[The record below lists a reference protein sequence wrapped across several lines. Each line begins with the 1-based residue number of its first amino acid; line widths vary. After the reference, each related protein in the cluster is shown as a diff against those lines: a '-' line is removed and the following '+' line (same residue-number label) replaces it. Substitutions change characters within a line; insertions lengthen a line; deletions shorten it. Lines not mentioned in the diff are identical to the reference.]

1 MKKFILAA
9 SLIFTGATAACAES
23 FPVDT
28 TLLIKGPIANET
40 MGPILKQMD
49 GLIVADPA
57 PSRVTLILD
66 SPGGSV
72 YTGFK
77 FISQM
82 KTLQGKGTKF
92 HCYVPG
98 MAASMAFHIL
108 TQCDKR
114 VVLEESMLLWH
125 RARIFVLFAV
135 VTAPS
140 AKEVVKDLEPLDN
153 LILQSVLGT
162 VGKDM
167 SRSEVI
173 DHFERETFHVGVNL
187 CAAAPRFCVA
197 KSHVPGLIEAVNNP
211 AVISTAELKKRG
223 PEDKK
228 KNMFTGLESVIYI
241 CEEFLLDLMG
251 DK

>member
-1 MKKFILAA
+1 MKKFIVAA
-9 SLIFTGATAACAES
+9 SLLFAVPTAACAES
-23 FPVDT
+23 FPVDS
-28 TLLIKGPIANET
+28 TLLIKGPIADQT
-40 MGPILKQMD
+40 MGPILTQMN
-49 GLIVADPA
+49 GLVVADPA

-72 YTGFK
+72 HTGFK

-92 HCYVPG
+92 HCYVTG

-114 VVLEESMLLWH
+114 VVLQESMLLWH
-125 RARIFVLFAV
+125 RARIFVMFGI

-140 AKEVVKDLEPLDN
+140 AREVAKDLEPLDS
-153 LILQSVLGT
+153 LILQSVLST

-173 DHFERETFHVGVNL
+173 EHFERETFHVGVNL
-187 CAAAPRFCVA
+187 CAATPRFCVA

-211 AVISTAELKKRG
+211 AIISTVNPRKLE
-223 PEDKK
+223 PENKK
-228 KNMFTGLESVIYI
+228 KNMFTGIESVVYI
-241 CEEFLLDLMG
+241 CEQFLLDLME